1 MSLKMKEIKI
11 GGHKKNSKIIL
22 FSVVDDEDFDK
33 INKYKWSIL
42 TSGNKKYACRQ
53 YKKDGK
59 IKRIFLHRYIMN
71 TEDNKIQIDHIDGNT
86 MNNQKSNLR
95 SCSPKENCYN
105 KKVASNNTSGYKGV
119 WSYKHMWVASI
130 QKDNKKFHCGRFENK
145 EDAKEAYNKKAEELF
160 GDFANLNICDMSTYK
175 IDSDLENNKIEKVQ
189 KIIKSLKNNDHK
201 KKYYCIDCDVFINK
215 SSERCKHCYG
225 KLRVKKSSKNGRP
238 SLEQL
243 EKDIKETN
251 FVKTGKKYNVSDNC
265 IRKWI
270 KNYKKYE
277 M

>member
-1 MSLKMKEIKI
+1 MSLRMKEIKI
-11 GGHKKNSKIIL
+11 GGHRKTSKNILYSKI
-22 FSVVDDEDFDK
+22 DDEDYKK
-33 INKYKWSIL
+33 ISEFKWSIL
-42 TSGNKKYACRQ
+42 TSGTGNKKYACRQ
-53 YKKDGK
+53 YKKDRK
-59 IKRIFLHRYIMN
+59 IRRIFLHRYIMN

-95 SCSPKENCYN
+95 SCSHKENCYN
-105 KKVASNNTSGYKGV
+105 KKVPSNNTSGYKGV
-119 WSYKHMWVASI
+119 WLYKNTWVASI
-130 QKDNKKFHCGRFENK
+130 QKDGIKYKCGRFEDK
-145 EDAKEAYNKKAEELF
+145 EKAKEAYNKKADELF
-160 GDFANLNICDMSTYK
+160 GMFASLNIIDYSKYTPKREIETEKLKEAFNELK
-175 IDSDLENNKIEKVQ
+175 IDD
-189 KIIKSLKNNDHK
+189 KN
-201 KKYYCIDCDVFINK
+201 YCIDCKIEIHK